1 MRIVGISLGNNRG
14 EIEVH
19 GKVDVPNKEVK
30 FQVTVAGLVVGE
42 SDDYSEAREFMME
55 IFQLNSPDRAGMM

>member
-19 GKVDVPNKEVK
+19 GKVDVPNQSVK
-30 FQVTVAGLVVGE
+30 FQVIVNGLICGE
-42 SDDYSEAREFMME
+42 SDDYNEAREFMMD
-55 IFQLNSPDRAGMM
+55 IFQLNNPDREKML